1 MKSSDTDILIIPGY
15 EGAGP
20 VHWQTRMVGKL
31 STARIVDQP
40 DWLHSNLPIALTQI
54 VNAVEGATRPV
65 VFVAHSLGNLLV
77 AQSVPALVEAGL
89 IDRIKGAYLV
99 AVPTARALSELAA
112 VDPAF
117 AEIPRDPLPF
127 PSALVASSN
136 DPFATLEESA
146 DISVAWGSK
155 LIEAGEQGH
164 INTASGHGP
173 WPEGMMSFAG
183 FLSRL
188 PG

>member
-1 MKSSDTDILIIPGY
+1 MKSSETDILIIPGY

-20 VHWQTRMVGKL
+20 IHWQRRMVGKL

-40 DWLHSNLPIALTQI
+40 DWLHASLSL
-54 VNAVEGATRPV
+54 AVAHVVQSVSEAQRPV

-77 AQSVPALVEAGL
+77 AQSVPALASAGL
-89 IDRIKGAYLV
+89 VERVKGAYLV
-99 AVPTARALSELAA
+99 AAPAARGLAELVA

-117 AEIPRDPLPF
+117 ANIPRDPLPF
-127 PSALVASSN
+127 PSVLVASSN
-136 DPFATLEESA
+136 DPFATLEEAA
-146 DISVAWGSK
+146 DISAAWGSK
-155 LIEAGEQGH
+155 LIEAGAQGH

-188 PG
+188 

>member
-1 MKSSDTDILIIPGY
+1 MKSSETDILIVPGY

-20 VHWQTRMVGKL
+20 THWQQRMAAKL
-31 STARIVDQP
+31 STARIVEQS
-40 DWLHSNLPIALTQI
+40 DWTYPSLADAIGEL
-54 VNAVEGATRPV
+54 VVAVQSATRPV
-65 VFVAHSLGNLLV
+65 VFVAHSAGSTLV
-77 AQSVPALVEAGL
+77 AHAMPTLLQLALG
-89 IDRIKGAYLV
+89 DRVKGGFLV
-99 AVPTARALSELAA
+99 TPPSELALTELPNI
-112 VDPAF
+112 DPAF
-117 AEIPRDPLPF
+117 AQVPRDPLPF

-136 DPFATLEESA
+136 DPYASLEHSA
-146 DISVAWGSK
+146 DIATAWGSK

-188 PG
+188 KG